1 MSKKHIFTAFAALL
15 IVASCG
21 KKQEV
26 QSEPEP
32 VEEVKAGP
40 SINRLPEYH
49 FTDSVQVGQRTYV
62 YTLHREASDSLG
74 SVRDEYG
81 DHYVNTF
88 YKLDIKRNGAQFY
101 SKRFTKQTLAG
112 KLSADFM
119 KNGILDGFR
128 FFRVDD
134 GKLVFSLCVSYPESD
149 LSSPFLLTIGPD
161 GSSEI
166 TKDEYMD
173 VEGGEEEESTAP

>member
-1 MSKKHIFTAFAALL
+1 MSVKYILTAFAAAL
-15 IVASCG
+15 IFVSCG
-21 KKQEV
+21 KKQEKPV
-26 QSEPEP
+26 ETAP
-32 VEEVKAGP
+32 VEETKTEP
-40 SINRLPEYH
+40 SIHRLPEYH

-62 YTLHREASDSLG
+62 YTLHREAVDSLG
-74 SVRDEYG
+74 SVSDEYG

-88 YKLDIKRNGAQFY
+88 YTLDIKRGGSQFY

-112 KLSADFM
+112 KLPADFM

-134 GKLVFSLCVSYPESD
+134 GKLVFSLCVSYPDSD

-161 GSSEI
+161 GSSTI
-166 TKDEYMD
+166 TKDELMD
-173 VEGGEEEESTAP
+173 VEPDDAP